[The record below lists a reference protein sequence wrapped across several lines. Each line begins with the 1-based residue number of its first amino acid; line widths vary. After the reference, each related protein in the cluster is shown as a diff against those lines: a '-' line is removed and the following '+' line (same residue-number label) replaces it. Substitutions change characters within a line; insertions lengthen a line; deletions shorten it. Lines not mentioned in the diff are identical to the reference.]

1 MRLLVASNWGIA
13 KFTEILRLDTHF
25 SCLYNKNVILRSLKQ
40 KILAELEHPE
50 VVIVNGPRR
59 VGKTTLIKSL
69 QDSVSDRKTAYFD
82 FTDPAMLNL
91 WRDFSVTRIESII
104 SELGMRRENC
114 ILFFDEVQYLEQPGL
129 LLKLLYDHFQNIK
142 VIATGSSS
150 FLLLQHIGD
159 SLAGRKKIF
168 VMYPLSLSE
177 ISLLENTDYWKFS
190 EMPVR
195 AVLLTEVL
203 RQTLLYGAYPPIYLA
218 SNKDEKIEKL
228 REIAD
233 SYLFKDLLSLEHIK
247 NPRIIVELTRLLSYQ
262 IGSLVNPNELAV
274 TLGVARDTVMNY
286 IDLLEKFFIVFR
298 VYPYEQNLRDVIKH
312 KFKVYFFDLG
322 IRNAVIGNFTPLS
335 QRGDRGYLL
344 ENAVAI
350 GIRCRIEYDRKLY
363 KLYFWR
369 DYDGNEVDLVIKN
382 EKSYGVEV
390 KMERSRARISK
401 TFHKVLPLAKTMII
415 DMNNAYK
422 MCL

>member
-1 MRLLVASNWGIA
+1 M
-13 KFTEILRLDTHF
+13 
-25 SCLYNKNVILRSLKQ
+25 ILRSLEE
-40 KILAELEHPE
+40 KILAELQHPE

-59 VGKTTLIKSL
+59 VGKTTLIRSL
-69 QDSVSDRKTAYFD
+69 QNNISDRKTAYFD

-91 WRDFSVTRIESII
+91 WKDFSVTRIESII
-104 SELGMRRENC
+104 SELGMRDQKS
-114 ILFFDEVQYLEQPGL
+114 ILFFDEVQYVEQAGL
-129 LLKLLYDHFQNIK
+129 LLKLFYDHFQHIK

-168 VMYPLSLSE
+168 VMYPLSLTE
-177 ISLLENTDYWKFS
+177 IFMLKDIDYWKFNS
-190 EMPVR
+190 MPVK
-195 AVLLTEVL
+195 AQSLTETL

-218 SNKDEKIEKL
+218 SNKDEKTEKL

-247 NPRIIVELTRLLSYQ
+247 NPRIIMELTRLLSYQ
-262 IGSLVNPNELAV
+262 IGNLVNPNELAL
-274 TLGVARDTVMNY
+274 TLGIARDTVMNY
-286 IDLLEKFFIVFR
+286 IDLLEKFFIIFR

-322 IRNAVIGNFTPLS
+322 IRNAVIGNFSPLS

-350 GIRCRIEYDRKLY
+350 GIRRRIEYDRRLY
-363 KLYFWR
+363 QLYFWR

-382 EKSYGVEV
+382 KKSYGIEV
-390 KMERSRARISK
+390 KMEKGRTRISK
-401 TFHKVLPLAKTMII
+401 AFHKVFPSIKTMITDI
-415 DMNNAYK
+415 HNAYK

>member
-1 MRLLVASNWGIA
+1 M
-13 KFTEILRLDTHF
+13 ILRL
-25 SCLYNKNVILRSLKQ
+25 LEQ
-40 KILAELEHPE
+40 KILAELKHPE

-69 QDSVSDRKTAYFD
+69 QNRISDKKTAYFD
-82 FTDPAMLNL
+82 FTDPSVLDL

-104 SELGMRRENC
+104 SDLGMRTEKS
-114 ILFFDEVQYLEQPGL
+114 ILFFDEIQYLEQSGL
-129 LLKLLYDHFQNIK
+129 LLKLLYDHFQHIK

-168 VMYPLSLSE
+168 VMYSLSLTE
-177 ISLLENTDYWKFS
+177 IHRLENIDYWKFKD
-190 EMPVR
+190 MPVR
-195 AVLLTEVL
+195 EQSLIEDL
-203 RQTLLYGAYPPIYLA
+203 RLTLLYGAYPPIYLA
-218 SNKDEKIEKL
+218 SNKDEKTEKL

-247 NPRIIVELTRLLSYQ
+247 NPRIIMELTRLLSYQ
-262 IGSLVNPNELAV
+262 IGNLVNPNELAV
-274 TLGVARDTVMNY
+274 TLGIARDTVMNY
-286 IDLLEKFFIVFR
+286 IDLLEKFFIIFR
-298 VYPYEQNLRDVIKH
+298 VYPYERNLRDVIKR

-335 QRGDRGYLL
+335 QRGDKGYLL

-350 GIRCRIEYDRKLY
+350 GIRRRIEYDRKLY
-363 KLYFWR
+363 QLYFWR
-369 DYDGNEVDLVIKN
+369 DYDGNEVDLVVKN
-382 EKSYGVEV
+382 RKIYGIEV
-390 KMERSRARISK
+390 KMERDRARISK
-401 TFHKVLPLAKTMII
+401 TFHKAFPSTETMIVDI
-415 DMNNAYK
+415 RNAYK